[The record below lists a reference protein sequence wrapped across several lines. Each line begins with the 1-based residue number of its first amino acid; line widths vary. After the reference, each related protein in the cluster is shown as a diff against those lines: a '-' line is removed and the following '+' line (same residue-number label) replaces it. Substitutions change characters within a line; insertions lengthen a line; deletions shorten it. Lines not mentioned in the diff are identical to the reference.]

1 MTTETALA
9 GGLKSAMEG
18 DAMRTNQVRE
28 LWNSQQLY
36 IISLRPLNHSG
47 PAAMFDMQDS
57 EPPLHVPATKTS

>member
-1 MTTETALA
+1 MVSGLQSISMTTETALA

-36 IISLRPLNHSG
+36 IISLKPFNHSG

-57 EPPLHVPATKTS
+57 